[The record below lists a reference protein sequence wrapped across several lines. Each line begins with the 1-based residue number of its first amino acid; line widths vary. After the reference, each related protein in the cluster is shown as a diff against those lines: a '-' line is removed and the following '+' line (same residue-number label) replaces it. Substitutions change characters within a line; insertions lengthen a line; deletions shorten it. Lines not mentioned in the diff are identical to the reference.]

1 MNTASLN
8 LIIVFGYSEMTFG
21 PADRNLT
28 TELFKNLWKWSDE
41 DTNTVFCIKK
51 SFCSALSL
59 STPPLLTS
67 NNSTTSDCCY

>member
-28 TELFKNLWKWSDE
+28 TELFKNLWKWSDKY
-41 DTNTVFCIKK
+41 TNTVI
-51 SFCSALSL
+51 L
-59 STPPLLTS
+59 PR
-67 NNSTTSDCCY
+67 